1 MEAATGGQLLKAV
14 EEACLDEVRFALGDD
29 EFRPSPALWF
39 DGVSRSSAGSPRFA
53 DRLCLKLRKLLQN
66 ILDSAL
72 QLVYIFSILDSLR
85 ASLSLEKSPANGA
98 GIRRVKSTHLEQL
111 DQLAARQ
118 FRATQAPTIALSGRS
133 LPLVYKVISTLVSPP
148 HAVALFVLD
157 LEGRF
162 DATRLT
168 CADDDLQHVYVQQP
182 PCDQVSS
189 TNVEAIRSIISDAE
203 HFMIYDKSS
212 AASLSRE
219 FWGTIVLGGL
229 GAGDL
234 VAAWKGWL
242 RVEREHVADYSMR
255 ITLEEAFE
263 RRSDRQEVVDRA
275 GWVAASQWGR
285 FVFLE

>member
-1 MEAATGGQLLKAV
+1 MEAAMGGQLLKAV
-14 EEACLDEVRFALGDD
+14 EEASLDE
-29 EFRPSPALWF
+29 
-39 DGVSRSSAGSPRFA
+39 
-53 DRLCLKLRKLLQN
+53 
-66 ILDSAL
+66 ILDS
-72 QLVYIFSILDSLR
+72 FR
-85 ASLSLEKSPANGA
+85 ASLALEKTPASGT
-98 GIRRVKSTHLEQL
+98 GTGRVKLTHLDQL

-148 HAVALFVLD
+148 HSRALFVLD

-168 CADDDLQHVYVQQP
+168 CADNDLQHVYVQQS
-182 PCDQVSS
+182 PCDESS
-189 TNVEAIRSIISDAE
+189 GTDLEVIRSFISDAE
-203 HFMIYDKSS
+203 HFMIYDRAS

-219 FWGTIVLGGL
+219 FWGTIVLGGM

-242 RVEREHVADYSMR
+242 HVEREHVAEYSMR

-263 RRSDRQEVVDRA
+263 RRSDRQEAVDRS

>member
-1 MEAATGGQLLKAV
+1 MEAAMGGQLLKAV
-14 EEACLDEVRFALGDD
+14 EEARLDE
-29 EFRPSPALWF
+29 
-39 DGVSRSSAGSPRFA
+39 
-53 DRLCLKLRKLLQN
+53 
-66 ILDSAL
+66 ILDS
-72 QLVYIFSILDSLR
+72 FR
-85 ASLSLEKSPANGA
+85 ASLALEKTPASGT
-98 GIRRVKSTHLEQL
+98 GSGRVKRTHLDEL

-133 LPLVYKVISTLVSPP
+133 LPLIYKVISTLVSSP
-148 HAVALFVLD
+148 HSMALFVLD

-182 PCDQVSS
+182 PCDEISS
-189 TNVEAIRSIISDAE
+189 TSVEAMRSYISEAE
-203 HFMIYDKSS
+203 HFMIYDQSS

-242 RVEREHVADYSMR
+242 HVEREHVPEYSTR

-263 RRSDRQEVVDRA
+263 RRPERQEVVDRT
-275 GWVAASQWGR
+275 GWAATSQWGR
-285 FVFLE
+285 YVFLE

>member
-1 MEAATGGQLLKAV
+1 MEAAMGGQLLKAV
-14 EEACLDEVRFALGDD
+14 EEASLDE
-29 EFRPSPALWF
+29 
-39 DGVSRSSAGSPRFA
+39 
-53 DRLCLKLRKLLQN
+53 
-66 ILDSAL
+66 
-72 QLVYIFSILDSLR
+72 ILDSLR
-85 ASLSLEKSPANGA
+85 TSLALEKTPASGV
-98 GIRRVKSTHLEQL
+98 GSGRVKLTHLDDL

-133 LPLVYKVISTLVSPP
+133 LPLVYQVISTLVSPP
-148 HAVALFVLD
+148 HSMALFVLD
-157 LEGRF
+157 IEGRF
-162 DATRLT
+162 DATRLN

-182 PCDQVSS
+182 PCDEGSS
-189 TNVEAIRSIISDAE
+189 TNVEAIRSLISDAE
-203 HFMIYDKSS
+203 HFMIYDKTS

-242 RVEREHVADYSMR
+242 HVERDHVAEYSMR

-263 RRSDRQEVVDRA
+263 KRSDRQEVVDRT